1 MSNQQSDFKCE
12 IVERLGVLSTD
23 TKGWRK
29 EINLISYNDKE
40 PMIDIRTWSPKGRMG
55 KGVTLNETAFAQ
67 LVKIV
72 KEKF

>member
-40 PMIDIRTWSPKGRMG
+40 P
-55 KGVTLNETAFAQ
+55 
-67 LVKIV
+67 KINRLSNRSRQTKQTKTEV
-72 KEKF
+72 EKNDD

>member
-40 PMIDIRTWSPKGRMG
+40 PMIDIRTWSPEGRMG

-72 KEKF
+72 KKKL

>member
-40 PMIDIRTWSPKGRMG
+40 PMIDIRTWSPEGRMG
-55 KGVTLNETAFAQ
+55 KGVTLTETAFAQ

>member
-29 EINLISYNDKE
+29 EINLISTTIK
-40 PMIDIRTWSPKGRMG
+40 S
-55 KGVTLNETAFAQ
+55 Q
-67 LVKIV
+67 
-72 KEKF
+72 

>member
-40 PMIDIRTWSPKGRMG
+40 PMIDIRTWSPEGRMG
-55 KGVTLNETAFAQ
+55 KGETLNETAFAQ

>member
-1 MSNQQSDFKCE
+1 
-12 IVERLGVLSTD
+12 
-23 TKGWRK
+23 
-29 EINLISYNDKE
+29 
-40 PMIDIRTWSPKGRMG
+40 MIDIRTWSPEGRMG